1 VTTTVCEAPVV
12 NQGYRF
18 RLDPTSSQAQA
29 LASHVGGARFAFNH
43 MLRLVKAELDQR
55 TAERSYGITDP
66 ELTTATGWSMYALRK
81 QWNTRKGDYAP
92 WWEQN
97 SKEAYASGLL
107 ALSQGLKNWSA
118 SRQGKRAGPSMGFPR
133 LKRHGQKVGVRFT
146 TGVIRVESDRH
157 HVSLP
162 RLGTIHTLESTRKLA
177 LRIENGRARILSATV
192 TCDVRGHWFVS
203 FTVEVQRAV
212 GRVAI
217 PAHRPAGKYPVLG
230 VDVGVKVDALLVAAT
245 PAGEEVLRVPA
256 PRVLMNSQTQLRSLG
271 RKAAKRQGRY
281 DPVTKRR
288 QVPSNRWRKTQA
300 RIAKAHLK
308 AANTRKDVLHKATTE
323 LAQVADVIVIEDLN
337 VAGMSRRKP
346 GAGKGGK
353 GLNRAIADASLATIH
368 QMLVYKTNW
377 YGSQLETVD
386 RWYPSSKTCSGCRT
400 VKTKLSL
407 AERTYECEH
416 CGLQIDRDL
425 NAAINL
431 AQTHETMGV
440 PPLANARRGRVST
453 ESASVAGRGGSQKTD
468 ATQVATADTYETSTL
483 HPNRGSDRER
493 LPRKRKAA

>member
-1 VTTTVCEAPVV
+1 MMTATTAPAVPVV
-12 NQGYRF
+12 NQAYRF
-18 RLDPTSSQAQA
+18 ALDPTALQARA

-55 TAERSYGITDP
+55 EAERSYGIADP
-66 ELTTATGWSMYALRK
+66 ELTPATGWSMYALRK
-81 QWNTRKGDYAP
+81 QWNIRKGEYAP
-92 WWEQN
+92 WWEHN

-118 SRQGKRAGPSMGFPR
+118 SRQGKRAGPAMGFPR
-133 LKRHGQKVGVRFT
+133 SKRHGQKVGVRFT

-177 LRIENGRARILSATV
+177 RRIENGTARILSATV
-192 TCDVRGHWFVS
+192 TCDARGRWFVS
-203 FTVEVQRAV
+203 FTVEVHRTTGRA
-212 GRVAI
+212 AI
-217 PAHRPAGKYPVLG
+217 PAHKRAGKYPVLG
-230 VDVGVKVDALLVAAT
+230 VDVGVKEDSLLVAAT
-245 PAGEEVLRVPA
+245 PVGDEVLRVPA
-256 PRVLMNSQTQLRSLG
+256 PRVLMNSQTRLRALG
-271 RKAAKRQGRY
+271 RKAANRQGRY
-281 DPVTKRR
+281 DPATKRK

-323 LAQVADVIVIEDLN
+323 LAQVAEVIVIEDLN
-337 VAGMSRRKP
+337 VSGMSRRKP

-368 QMLVYKTNW
+368 QMLTYKTNW

-386 RWYPSSKTCSGCRT
+386 RWYPSSKTCSGCGT

-407 AERTYECEH
+407 SERTYECEH
-416 CGLQIDRDL
+416 CGVQIDRDL

-431 AQTHETMGV
+431 ARTSEARQPV
-440 PPLANARRGRVST
+440 PT
-453 ESASVAGRGGSQKTD
+453 ESASVAGRGGSQKTN
-468 ATQVATADTYETSTL
+468 ATQVAQADTYETSTL
-483 HPNRGSDRER
+483 HPNRESGRER